1 MNNLSALCY
10 NYDIMKNQLIT
21 QQGFASVQ
29 EAQAGISRL
38 FNKAKTAGRFFTVLR
53 NQQPLGVLIPQ
64 EMWEEII
71 EDFEAL
77 SSQKYLSQIKKSRK
91 DTSRVSAKKVKKD
104 LGLSK

>member
-1 MNNLSALCY
+1 M
-10 NYDIMKNQLIT
+10 MKNQLIA

-38 FNKAKTAGRFFTVLR
+38 FNKAKNTGQFLTVLR

-64 EMWEEII
+64 EMWEELI

-77 SSQKYLSQIKKSRK
+77 SSKNYLRQIKKSRQ
-91 DTSRVSAKKVKKD
+91 DTKRVPAKKVKKE
-104 LGLSK
+104 LGLGK